1 MAEPTTLQFSR
12 HFCHSHKM
20 VVADLAGIS
29 HFRQAKVVKSG
40 EKEVSVLVS
49 GKQEHSRNPQPTLV
63 YISWARLVP
72 YGLSRLQESL

>member
-1 MAEPTTLQFSR
+1 MAEPKILQFSW
-12 HFCHSHKM
+12 HFL
-20 VVADLAGIS
+20 VADLAGIS
-29 HFRQAKVVKSG
+29 CFRPEKVVKNG

-72 YGLSRLQESL
+72 HGLS